1 MSAAHRLA
9 AMRRSLEGL
18 ALGDSLG
25 RALRVAPTNDPSF
38 DDAPWAYT
46 DDTEMA
52 IAIAQLLA
60 SHGRILQDELAQ
72 RFVSRF
78 DANPERGYGAVAF
91 WILSRISAGGEW
103 RRVAA
108 EPYGGSGSLGNGAAM
123 RVGPLGA
130 YFADDFPR
138 VVNEATLS
146 AAVTHAHP
154 EGQAGAVA
162 VALAAATAS
171 MHPRADR
178 TALLDIADRLVPG
191 QVRDLLV
198 RAADLRDASPS
209 EAGAM
214 LGTGL
219 RISAHDTVP
228 YALWCAFGH
237 LHDYRAAQLTAIAG
251 FESAASDRDTICAI
265 VGGIVAMSCADST
278 IPADWIA
285 QREPLPEDCPAT
297 SFSWD

>member
-1 MSAAHRLA
+1 MMHT
-9 AMRRSLEGL
+9 
-18 ALGDSLG
+18 
-25 RALRVAPTNDPSF
+25 V
-38 DDAPWAYT
+38 
-46 DDTEMA
+46 
-52 IAIAQLLA
+52 
-60 SHGRILQDELAQ
+60 
-72 RFVSRF
+72 V
-78 DANPERGYGAVAF
+78 
-91 WILSRISAGGEW
+91 
-103 RRVAA
+103 
-108 EPYGGSGSLGNGAAM
+108 GSGLRNGTPWQGPGADGLSQVGVVAGNGVAGSHTNWM
-123 RVGPLGA
+123 
-130 YFADDFPR
+130 F
-138 VVNEATLS
+138 T
-146 AAVTHAHP
+146 